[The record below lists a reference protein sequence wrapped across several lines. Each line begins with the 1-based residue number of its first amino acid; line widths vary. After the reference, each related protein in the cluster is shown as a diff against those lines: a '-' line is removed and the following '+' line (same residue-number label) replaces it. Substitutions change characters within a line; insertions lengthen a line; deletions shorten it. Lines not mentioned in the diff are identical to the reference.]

1 MPEPVPEDMSVQPGV
16 VTALRG
22 LRAACTFLTR
32 VPVGGF
38 PYSDAEWRWAA
49 GWFPAVGLLIGCAC
63 AAVHAAL
70 LPAGPWPAA
79 AASVSAGLLLTG
91 AFHEDG
97 LADTADA
104 LGGAYTRER
113 LLEILKDSRVGSF
126 GAAAL
131 TMALLLRVACL
142 AALGPAAP
150 AAIVIVHAC
159 SRVPPLWLMRALP
172 YVTRD
177 AAARSRLVARPGDAQ
192 VLLATGTG
200 ALVLLAAVALDLLR
214 GDQAIAL
221 ALVGVG
227 AAIVGGW
234 RFVARAGGITGDFLG
249 ATQQVVEGLGLL
261 ALLWVAGP

>member
-1 MPEPVPEDMSVQPGV
+1 M
-16 VTALRG
+16 TIALRG
-22 LRAACTFLTR
+22 LRAAITFLTR

-49 GWFPAVGLLIGCAC
+49 GWFPAVGLLVGCAC
-63 AAVHAAL
+63 AAVDLLL

-79 AASVSAGLLLTG
+79 IASVIAGLLLTG

-104 LGGAYTRER
+104 MGGAYTRER
-113 LLEILKDSRVGSF
+113 LLEILKDSRVGTF

-150 AAIVIVHAC
+150 AVIVVVHAC

-177 AAARSRLVARPGDAQ
+177 DAARSRLVARPGDPQ
-192 VLLATGTG
+192 VLLATATG
-200 ALVLLAAVALDLLR
+200 ALVLLAAVGLGALSS
-214 GDQAIAL
+214 GQAL
-221 ALVGVG
+221 ALTGVGIG
-227 AAIVGGW
+227 AAIVCGW
-234 RFVARAGGITGDFLG
+234 RFVARAGGLTGDFLG

-261 ALLWVAGP
+261 ALLRVAAA

>member
-1 MPEPVPEDMSVQPGV
+1 MMRAGR
-16 VTALRG
+16 TALRG
-22 LRAACTFLTR
+22 LRAALTFLTR

-49 GWFPAVGLLIGCAC
+49 GWFPMVGLLIGCAC
-63 AAVHAAL
+63 AAVDLML

-79 AASVSAGLLLTG
+79 AASVIAGLLLTG

-104 LGGAYTRER
+104 LGGAYTRDR
-113 LLEILKDSRVGSF
+113 LMEILKDSRVGSF

-150 AAIVIVHAC
+150 AAIVVVHAC
-159 SRVPPLWLMRALP
+159 SRVPPIWLMRALP
-172 YVTRD
+172 YVTSD
-177 AAARSRLVARPGDAQ
+177 AASRSRLVARPGHAQ
-192 VLLATGTG
+192 VLLATLSGG
-200 ALVLLAAVALDLLR
+200 LVLLAAVALALLSI
-214 GDQAIAL
+214 GQAWAL
-221 ALVGVG
+221 VVVGVG
-227 AAIVGGW
+227 VALVGGW
-234 RFVARAGGITGDFLG
+234 RFVVRAGGITGDFLG

-261 ALLWVAGP
+261 ALLWVGAR

>member
-1 MPEPVPEDMSVQPGV
+1 MVN
-16 VTALRG
+16 ALRG
-22 LRAACTFLTR
+22 LRAALTFLTR

-38 PYSDAEWRWAA
+38 PYSEAEWRWAA

-63 AAVHAAL
+63 AAVDLAL

-79 AASVSAGLLLTG
+79 IASVIAGLLLTG

-104 LGGAYTRER
+104 MGGAYTRER

-177 AAARSRLVARPGDAQ
+177 DAARSRLVARPGDPQ

-200 ALVLLAAVALDLLR
+200 GLVLLVAVMLGALSEA
-214 GDQAIAL
+214 QAL

-227 AAIVGGW
+227 VGAAILCGW

-261 ALLWVAGP
+261 ALLRVAAS

>member
-1 MPEPVPEDMSVQPGV
+1 MPDVPEDMSERSGP

-38 PYSDAEWRWAA
+38 PYSAAEWRWAA

-63 AAVHAAL
+63 AAVDAAL

-79 AASVSAGLLLTG
+79 AASVIAGLLLTG

-97 LADTADA
+97 LADSADA
-104 LGGAYTRER
+104 LGGAYNRER
-113 LLEILKDSRVGSF
+113 LFEILKDSRVGSF

-142 AALGPAAP
+142 AALGAAAP
-150 AAIVIVHAC
+150 AAIVVVHAC

-177 AAARSRLVARPGDAQ
+177 AEARSRLVARPGDAQ

-200 ALVLLAAVALDLLR
+200 ALVLLAAVALAHLR

-221 ALVGVG
+221 TLVGVG
-227 AAIVGGW
+227 AAIVCGW

-261 ALLWVAGP
+261 AMCWIAGR